1 MIKRKIEKKALSIL
15 KWSPSIILLGS
26 RQIGKTTLAKS
37 IRTQLD
43 KPSIYLDLENINDFN
58 RIQDTSLFFNENKDK
73 CVIIDEVQRF
83 PELFARLRGIIDSHR
98 VPARFILLGS
108 ASPTIFKKSTES
120 LTGRAIYLE
129 LPGILWEEV
138 NESKSLEEHWLKG
151 GFPTALLSKKNTIN
165 TIWFQ
170 SFLKNFIEMDLPQ
183 IKAQIPSLTLYRLIR
198 MLAHS
203 HGGLWNASTFSK
215 SLGVSSQTISSYRDL
230 LEKTYLINIL
240 PPFFTNVKKRII
252 KSPKVY
258 IKDSGVLH
266 YLSHIVDFN
275 QLLEH
280 PIIGHSWEGY
290 IVEQIIS
297 HVKIISDEFLEFS
310 FYRTREGT
318 ECDLIISRGIKA
330 FIAIEMKMST
340 SPQITRSFSNAIK
353 DLDTKHNY
361 ILIPECKYPY
371 SLNNNIRILDLSNM
385 LNELDTIFKKY

>member
-37 IRTQLD
+37 LRTQLD

-108 ASPTIFKKSTES
+108 ASPTILKKSTES

-275 QLLEH
+275 QLLGH

-297 HVKIISDEFLEFS
+297 YVKIISDEFLEFS

-361 ILIPECKYPY
+361 ILIPECKHPY

-385 LNELDTIFKKY
+385 LNELNTIFKKY